1 MSASITAVNELLSR
15 VRQET
20 YTGSNRCW
28 PCTGLNVGLLACFSV
43 VGGVLV
49 TPSFGMVVF
58 LVGLTAIWLR
68 GYLVPY
74 TPRLT
79 HTLLTAL
86 PGVRKDPTVS
96 LPGSTAGRSDENGTV
111 DATDASGIVE
121 ELVAARVLSE
131 NERGLSL
138 HPAFHERWRS
148 EIAEARSNERDEL
161 ASALQAA
168 VPWVDEAS
176 VVTDDGRYWIVLAD
190 DENRIENETWLSPPA
205 AVADLAALRALA
217 ARTEFTPREETL
229 AAPPLRQFLEQCPVC
244 DSTLEV
250 TSPHTCCGSP
260 RSVAE
265 GIESVL
271 SCPSCDEIITAF
283 MIPDDERS

>member
-1 MSASITAVNELLSR
+1 MSMPISAVNELLSL

-28 PCTGLNVGLLACFSV
+28 PCTGLNVGLLACISV
-43 VGGVLV
+43 VCGVLA
-49 TPSFGMVVF
+49 TPSFGIVVF
-58 LVGLTAIWLR
+58 LVGLSAIWLR

-86 PGVRKDPTVS
+86 PGVQKDPTVS
-96 LPGSTAGRSDENGTV
+96 LPGSTAGRSDENGNV
-111 DATDASGIVE
+111 DATNASGIVD
-121 ELVAARVLSE
+121 ELVAARILSE

-148 EIAEARSNERDEL
+148 EIVEARLNEQDEL
-161 ASALQAA
+161 AKALQAA
-168 VPWVDEAS
+168 VPWVAEAS
-176 VVTDDGRYWIVLAD
+176 VVTEDDRYWIVLAD
-190 DENRIENETWLSPPA
+190 DGNRIENETWLSPPA
-205 AVADLAALRALA
+205 AIADLAALRALA
-217 ARTEFTPREETL
+217 ARTEFTSREETL
-229 AAPPLRQFLEQCPVC
+229 AAPPLRQFLEQCPMC
-244 DSTLEV
+244 DSILEV

-265 GIESVL
+265 GIEHIL

-283 MIPDDERS
+283 MISDDERS